1 MDIKINGLL
10 TADRLREV
18 LALVEAGPGITC
30 YFHGRLQLR
39 AAAASPAGA
48 PRIDSLL
55 IQDRAEE
62 FQPEGDLE
70 IEEDHW
76 DGPLPTYIGGVV
88 DNSPEELERRRLL
101 EEGRQKR
108 ELRLTEASALKQRL
122 DREHMMNK
130 ELFGRLRLRYG
141 QPFIGAINAEIA
153 AVWREVKPVFSHNC
167 KDGKAGQLRPMPQLE
182 LRGDTVSFHGFNLA
196 GTTTR
201 IATPVSMPD
210 NMEGAR
216 PHWKYKEW
224 GEYAV
229 PRIRAVI
236 NEYAEKAQL
245 VKVGVK
251 AESSS

>member
-1 MDIKINGLL
+1 MDIKVKGLL
-10 TADRLREV
+10 TAARLKEV
-18 LALVEAGPGITC
+18 LALIEAGTGITC
-30 YFHGRLQLR
+30 YFDGRLQLR
-39 AAAASPAGA
+39 PTAAPLADA
-48 PRIDSLL
+48 PRVDNPVF
-55 IQDRAEE
+55 QGGEE
-62 FQPEGDLE
+62 EVQPEGGE

-122 DREHMMNK
+122 DREHLMNK

-141 QPFIGAINAEIA
+141 QPFIAAINAEIA
-153 AVWREVKPVFSHNC
+153 AVWSEVKPVFSHNC
-167 KDGKAGQLRPMPQLE
+167 KDGKAGQPRPMPQLE
-182 LRGDTVSFHGFNLA
+182 LRGDTVSFHGFNIA

-210 NMEGAR
+210 SMEGAR

-229 PRIRAVI
+229 PRIGAVI

-251 AESSS
+251 AASSS